1 MVGIDYARSGV
12 FALALEQA
20 RIEVDLRF
28 TSSESGDQML
38 QGDIAVD
45 LEPIGVYA
53 AERIQIAATGTLA
66 MSAIDHMLISAEKRN
81 LSTEQ
86 ASGVLER
93 LIVSAGVDAARVS
106 ECRSTVAPTDQ
117 GHPRAEVV
125 F

>member
-53 AERIQIAATGTLA
+53 AERIQIAATGACDRHASRLA
-66 MSAIDHMLISAEKRN
+66 G
-81 LSTEQ
+81 
-86 ASGVLER
+86 ASPAMAPG
-93 LIVSAGVDAARVS
+93 AGNM
-106 ECRSTVAPTDQ
+106 
-117 GHPRAEVV
+117 
-125 F
+125 